1 MFASFAHVRHIRY
14 VAWIAHH
21 GMSKDAEKDGTIAKS
36 IHVHILI
43 LPNGQ
48 RETENKYEN
57 IRYCIQM

>member
-1 MFASFAHVRHIRY
+1 MWLESPIMN
-14 VAWIAHH
+14 
-21 GMSKDAEKDGTIAKS
+21 MSKDAKKDGKIAKS

-48 RETENKYEN
+48 RETEKKYEN